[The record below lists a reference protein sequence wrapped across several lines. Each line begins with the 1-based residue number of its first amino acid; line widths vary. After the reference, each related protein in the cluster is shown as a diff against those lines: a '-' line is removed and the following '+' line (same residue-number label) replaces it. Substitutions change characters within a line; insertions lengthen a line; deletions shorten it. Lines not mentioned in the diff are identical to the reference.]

1 MDAADAFL
9 RFAAECEQMARRT
22 SDREGKYTWRQLA
35 QRWQRCAELRQTG
48 GLSQGTAQVVP
59 LKRKAASRRPR
70 EATAA

>member
-22 SDREGKYTWRQLA
+22 SDREGKCAWRELA
-35 QRWQRCAELRQTG
+35 QRWQRCAELRQAG
-48 GLSQGTAQVVP
+48 AMVP

>member
-22 SDREGKYTWRQLA
+22 SDREGKCAWRELA
-35 QRWQRCAELRQTG
+35 QRWQRCAELRQIAG
-48 GLSQGTAQVVP
+48 MSRRASQRKTA
-59 LKRKAASRRPR
+59 LRRPR